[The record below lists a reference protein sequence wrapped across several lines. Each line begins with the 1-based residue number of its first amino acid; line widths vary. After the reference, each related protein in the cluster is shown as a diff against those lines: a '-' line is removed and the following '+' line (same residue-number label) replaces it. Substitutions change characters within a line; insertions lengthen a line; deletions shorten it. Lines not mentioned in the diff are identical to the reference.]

1 MRGFGQRVFGVLFLG
16 ELDMSESSRLAER
29 TSALLRDWIV
39 DDVDPA
45 DVSES
50 TEVVEEPS

>member
-1 MRGFGQRVFGVLFLG
+1 MRGFGQRVFGVLFPG

-29 TSALLRDWIV
+29 TSALLREWIV